1 MAVNLDLL
9 GVVGTWIAAVLGI
22 IALAGILPVYVLY
35 RQTQTERHIA
45 LNKVHDPHKTYI
57 TAGYPLWLGR
67 RFFRSYSVP
76 NLVDPPTWSQ
86 LTVVARRRCEGFG
99 THVLRS
105 LTGWVNFANVLQIYN
120 IKPAGSKG
128 KLAFARQEALL
139 PVHRGWLLLLGI
151 IDRYSDQMNRP
162 DKGLFVGEAEEAEMD
177 EFGPWAIFGISGVL
191 EHIVASALRQ
201 KDVESGPEVVDKVVF
216 RMHSVQHMARVSD
229 SFLRG
234 DDMAILSLVALYLG
248 YLVSVDGK
256 EHYDLETPDT
266 MLTVYTSAH
275 RRDSGEDTSHK
286 IWIWDQK
293 PMDSLPS
300 QQRRLMQEL
309 GIKLP
314 RVLKLKEVVA
324 PNQAIFHQMPRDAA
338 QSYQVIS
345 HKGKGKAW
353 MTRSS
358 LHTLV
363 LAVLRLNITP
373 QSFLFN
379 NPPLNQDIL
388 SHLFYSGNLRTF
400 AETTEKFSRNLDV
413 LTQREKQ
420 DLERSLRNLKENAP
434 EDGTWMEWS
443 RTRMDACISLDKLLN
458 EICQKR
464 GKLLCCVIS
473 ILYMQEDGFRFIC
486 NRYRVFDYDDP
497 EVLAKQFM
505 VDLSSKKVLAPLPYI
520 EGEPEFE
527 QFYFDFPTVFSD
539 AELLDVWPSPMNRYP
554 VPISLPLAMIACLR
568 GHLRM
573 AMWDMRLNSS
583 PLADFYRTLRSG
595 IVHIVPQ
602 EMPPPGSL
610 STEFFPPPRT
620 SPPPLPVPPEEPV
633 VRFAHYERGSTY
645 DTYQDS
651 RASSSDYEPRRRRV
665 DRWMRTYVESVYS
678 SIILSPEGHAEDGY
692 VTAPEEDADDEV
704 TVVIRKKP
712 LPPPLP
718 ENYAPSSSASS
729 QHADPAILSHD
740 EDPKCAVRL
749 SVLRNLLT
757 EDEAVRVKAL
767 EDIERSIDRQRKEW
781 QTHAAII
788 MPSKYREDRERALA
802 YALDREYPTTRSGQ
816 RRPYRGFP
824 SDGPK
829 RRSGSHRGGKQK
841 DAASMGILDQR
852 NKGITEEVVR
862 GVVGTT
868 RRHRKEDKSLQFDDI
883 PVRARR

>member
-1 MAVNLDLL
+1 MADNLDLL

-45 LNKVHDPHKTYI
+45 LNK
-57 TAGYPLWLGR
+57 
-67 RFFRSYSVP
+67 
-76 NLVDPPTWSQ
+76 
-86 LTVVARRRCEGFG
+86 
-99 THVLRS
+99 
-105 LTGWVNFANVLQIYN
+105 IYN
-120 IKPAGSKG
+120 IKPAGTKG
-128 KLAFARQEALL
+128 KLTFARQEALL

-151 IDRYSDQMNRP
+151 IDRYSDQTNRP
-162 DKGLFVGEAEEAEMD
+162 DKGLFVGEAEETEMD
-177 EFGPWAIFGISGVL
+177 EFGRWAIFGIRGGL
-191 EHIVASALRQ
+191 EHIVASPLRQ
-201 KDVESGPEVVDKVVF
+201 EDVESGPEAVDRVVF
-216 RMHSVQHMARVSD
+216 RMHSVQHMAKVSD

-266 MLTVYTSAH
+266 MLTVHTSAH
-275 RRDSGEDTSHK
+275 RRDSGEDNSHK

-314 RVLKLKEVVA
+314 RVLKLKEIVA

-338 QSYQVIS
+338 QSYPVIS
-345 HKGKGKAW
+345 RKGKGKIW

-363 LAVLRLNITP
+363 LAVLRLKITP

-379 NPPLNQDIL
+379 DPPLDYDIL
-388 SHLFYSGNLRTF
+388 SHLFYSKNLRTF
-400 AETTEKFSRNLDV
+400 AETTEKFSKNLDV

-420 DLERSLRNLKENAP
+420 DLERSLLNLKENAP

-443 RTRMDACISLDKLLN
+443 RTRMDACISLDRLLN

-464 GKLLCCVIS
+464 GKLLSCVIS

-486 NRYRVFDYDDP
+486 NRYRIFDCDDP

-554 VPISLPLAMIACLR
+554 VPISLPLALIACLR

-573 AMWDMRLNSS
+573 AMWDMRLPSS

-602 EMPPPGSL
+602 EIPPPGSL
-610 STEFFPPPRT
+610 STEFFPPRRAPL
-620 SPPPLPVPPEEPV
+620 PPLPPLPVPAEEPV

-645 DTYQDS
+645 NTYQDS
-651 RASSSDYEPRRRRV
+651 QASSSDYEPRQRRV
-665 DRWMRTYVESVYS
+665 DRWRVYIESGYPS
-678 SIILSPEGHAEDGY
+678 SADSVQTNSAITASSFPLEGHAEDGY
-692 VTAPEEDADDEV
+692 VTAPEEDTDDEV
-704 TVVIRKKP
+704 TVAIRKKP
-712 LPPPLP
+712 LPPPSP
-718 ENYAPSSSASS
+718 ESSVPYSSASS
-729 QHADPAILSHD
+729 QHADPALLSPD
-740 EDPKCAVRL
+740 EDAKCAVRL
-749 SVLRNLLT
+749 SVLRDLLT
-757 EDEAVRVKAL
+757 SDEAVRTKL
-767 EDIERSIDRQRKEW
+767 
-781 QTHAAII
+781 
-788 MPSKYREDRERALA
+788 SKTSRDL
-802 YALDREYPTTRSGQ
+802 
-816 RRPYRGFP
+816 
-824 SDGPK
+824 
-829 RRSGSHRGGKQK
+829 
-841 DAASMGILDQR
+841 
-852 NKGITEEVVR
+852 
-862 GVVGTT
+862 
-868 RRHRKEDKSLQFDDI
+868 
-883 PVRARR
+883 